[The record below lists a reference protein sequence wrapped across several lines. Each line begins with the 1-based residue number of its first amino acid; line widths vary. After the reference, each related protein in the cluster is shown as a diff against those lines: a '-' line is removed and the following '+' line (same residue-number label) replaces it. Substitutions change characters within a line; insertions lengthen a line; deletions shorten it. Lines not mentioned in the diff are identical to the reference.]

1 MAAPLAA
8 RLERLGQLAELA
20 SGRVPDDLT
29 QDATRLA
36 QRAGERLARGTQTVV
51 ALAGA
56 TGSGKSSLFNAV
68 AGLPLAQV
76 GVRRPTTS
84 HTFAVSFGPT
94 NVELLDWLGVTR
106 RNEAKPLHR
115 GQENLVLL
123 DLPDHDSTEL
133 AHHAEVDTMV
143 RVVDQFVFVLDPQKY
158 ADAAIHQRYL
168 RPLASHRD
176 VITIVLNQVD
186 RLAPEELA
194 ACLKDLRRLLDEDGL
209 QGVPLLATSART
221 GQGIDELRARL
232 AELAA
237 RKSAATARLNADVDD
252 IVGRYEEATAGGSV
266 ATPSKRTVDQLNAS
280 LVAAAGVPVVE
291 RAVRVSMV
299 HRGMLATGWPLVKWL
314 ARFRPDPLRR
324 LRIGGG
330 SRQQELTP
338 SVTERSSL
346 PMRGSVADAQLRT
359 GLRTLATE
367 LGEGMPA
374 QWRGAVHDAVHTNV
388 ATLPD
393 SLDKAIV
400 TADLRTE
407 RTPVW
412 WQLLRILQW
421 LLIAAVV
428 AGLLW
433 LTANVVLAYFAL
445 PPLPLY
451 PVEFSNGLQVP
462 IPTLLVGGGLLVG
475 VVLSLLSRIFVGL
488 GASATARRA
497 GALLRRRVAVV
508 GDKRVLQPAQAELER
523 YARVRALV
531 GDLR

>member
-1 MAAPLAA
+1 
-8 RLERLGQLAELA
+8 
-20 SGRVPDDLT
+20 
-29 QDATRLA
+29 
-36 QRAGERLARGTQTVV
+36 
-51 ALAGA
+51 
-56 TGSGKSSLFNAV
+56 
-68 AGLPLAQV
+68 
-76 GVRRPTTS
+76 
-84 HTFAVSFGPT
+84 
-94 NVELLDWLGVTR
+94 
-106 RNEAKPLHR
+106 
-115 GQENLVLL
+115 
-123 DLPDHDSTEL
+123 
-133 AHHAEVDTMV
+133 
-143 RVVDQFVFVLDPQKY
+143 
-158 ADAAIHQRYL
+158 
-168 RPLASHRD
+168 
-176 VITIVLNQVD
+176 
-186 RLAPEELA
+186 
-194 ACLKDLRRLLDEDGL
+194 
-209 QGVPLLATSART
+209 
-221 GQGIDELRARL
+221 
-232 AELAA
+232 
-237 RKSAATARLNADVDD
+237 
-252 IVGRYEEATAGGSV
+252 
-266 ATPSKRTVDQLNAS
+266 
-280 LVAAAGVPVVE
+280 
-291 RAVRVSMV
+291 
-299 HRGMLATGWPLVKWL
+299 MLATGWPLVKWL